1 MGIDEAT
8 GQILDDEDDDQ
19 VVPIRRPPR
28 AGARRT
34 SLSGTTTS
42 ASDDSKTI
50 LSQARIIEVEGAT
63 DRLGVGVLN
72 QSLNMSEQRGRRL
85 MSDLAHLRDSHQD
98 ELARTRDEYER
109 AADVAESR
117 HGREA
122 AAWRSERDRLRLEI
136 QRLEAEAKDLQ
147 KSKKKHKRRVADL
160 TLKIEELRESGL
172 TKRALVGGLAQGV
185 PPLAEKLAE
194 HLPGILSFFTSIGI
208 KSTSVPKDEATK
220 DRAAAIRFVGRLFD
234 PKNEDLL
241 EDLKRQAEDVV
252 DQNGQAVIV
261 SEWDRIVRYVTSA
274 IQRDAEQE
282 VPGAS

>member
-72 QSLNMSEQRGRRL
+72 QTLNMSEERSRRL
-85 MSDLAHLRDSHQD
+85 MSDLSRLRDSHEE
-98 ELARTRDEYER
+98 ELGRTRDEYER
-109 AADVAESR
+109 AADAAESR
-117 HGREA
+117 HAREA
-122 AAWRSERDRLRLEI
+122 VAWRSERDRLRLEI

-160 TLKIEELRESGL
+160 TIKIEELRESGL

-194 HLPGILSFFTSIGI
+194 HLPDILSFFTSFGI
-208 KSTSVPKDEATK
+208 KSASVSKDEATK

-234 PKNEDLL
+234 PKNEELL

-252 DQNGQAVIV
+252 DQDGQAVIV
-261 SEWDRIVRYVTSA
+261 SEWDRIVRYVTAA
-274 IQRDAEQE
+274 IQRDAERE